1 MKVRPFFR
9 VLLPCMAMVLMLC
22 ISATVWAGE
31 SYVYGYFQ
39 YTVADDSVTITAYTG
54 DEEVV
59 TIPSMIAGN
68 PVNTVASGAF
78 SGSGNTT
85 TVYLP
90 DTIMTVESGAFSAVQ
105 SVVFNSGNT
114 AGTVP
119 SADEQD
125 NRTGDISNEDAGS
138 TDNQTDVLDEDGSKT
153 EGAAPEAAPISGIR
167 DGEGN
172 LITTDDEGNLILV
185 DPEGNET
192 VLDDTQKY
200 TIEEGKDGQPRI
212 TNQEGDAV
220 TVENGERVSFVD
232 GNRDQVTVDA
242 DGNKTVRNEESKYS
256 YEEAEADDLSEA
268 ETASGSGTETGTVS
282 EAISETEKETSSE
295 AVSETEG
302 AASQAEAISTDSS
315 VSSEGQSESDSRQG
329 TGGTLPV
336 VILCVAFIA
345 IAVFLIMR
353 RKKHDH

>member
-125 NRTGDISNEDAGS
+125 NRTGDTSNEDAGS

-153 EGAAPEAAPISGIR
+153 KGAAPEAAPISGIR
-167 DGEGN
+167 DREGN
-172 LITTDDEGNLILV
+172 LITTDDEGNLIRV

-256 YEEAEADDLSEA
+256 YEEAEADDPSEA
-268 ETASGSGTETGTVS
+268 ETASGSGTESETVS
-282 EAISETEKETSSE
+282 EAISETE
-295 AVSETEG
+295 G
-302 AASQAEAISTDSS
+302 AASQEEAISTDSS